1 MGKNMKR
8 GITALIFLV
17 IILFFYVKQ
26 LWEAET
32 SKIEIIGIEGQKLVT
47 KIIDGDT
54 VIVEG
59 GDTVRLLGIDADEK
73 GYPCYEPAKKRL
85 EELILNKKVD
95 LEADKED
102 RDQYKR
108 YLRYLI
114 LDQENINLKLVKE
127 GLAIARFSPEN
138 VKYREEIIAAE
149 REARENKVGC
159 KWG

>member
-8 GITALIFLV
+8 GITALIFLA

-26 LWEAET
+26 PWEAET
-32 SKIEIIGIEGQKLVT
+32 SKIEIRGIEGQKLVT

-54 VIVEG
+54 VIVEE

-127 GLAIARFSPEN
+127 GLAIARFSSEN

-149 REARENKVGC
+149 REARENKVVC